1 MAVHKLRED
10 YLASRLLESIQD
22 EFYGFV
28 KIINAN
34 YFFMLGSMMGKWFYF
49 IEMQKVY
56 CWNMAQI
63 QIC

>member
-34 YFFMLGSMMGKWFYF
+34 YFFMLGSIML
-49 IEMQKVY
+49 
-56 CWNMAQI
+56 
-63 QIC
+63 